1 MANRSCTNCGR
12 SLAPDERFCAGC
24 DKPVQEISQEVPE
37 AEVLA
42 SPDPR
47 ESLERTA
54 ERVEAETRTSA
65 LKTTG
70 SRPRGPRGGVGSL
83 GEVAEV
89 PGIRMF
95 GGSAYADAMAAGVL
109 YRVNRAANYS
119 WGPAV
124 IACQL
129 ERASRP

>member
-54 ERVEAETRTSA
+54 ERVEARDPNIRAEDY
-65 LKTTG
+65 G
-70 SRPRGPRGGVGSL
+70 EPPSRPSWWRWIFRGGS
-83 GEVAEV
+83 
-89 PGIRMF
+89 
-95 GGSAYADAMAAGVL
+95 
-109 YRVNRAANYS
+109 
-119 WGPAV
+119 
-124 IACQL
+124 
-129 ERASRP
+129 